1 MKLTYSLLA
10 WLFVAEFIAL
20 SNTFSAAI
28 FYSIF
33 IFTMLFLLVYKKLNE
48 KEFIIVFL
56 TIPLVRLMQFLAPMD
71 LAYGY
76 QLAVIYSLL
85 FIVSISYIRSM
96 KIDIKKLYN
105 SNRLSELVL
114 IVPLIVL
121 AIIAG
126 VFQKDLKAMQFSFLT
141 FSIMLFCT
149 YVQVLFLFGILQN
162 KLEEIEKQESIFLA
176 PLMVSVL
183 FISNLNVFIPT
194 LTAMLAFAYV
204 FYKTKNLNLILVGM
218 LILNIYQG
226 LVF

>member
-1 MKLTYSLLA
+1 M
-10 WLFVAEFIAL
+10 
-20 SNTFSAAI
+20 
-28 FYSIF
+28 
-33 IFTMLFLLVYKKLNE
+33 
-48 KEFIIVFL
+48 FL

-141 FSIMLFCT
+141 F
-149 YVQVLFLFGILQN
+149 
-162 KLEEIEKQESIFLA
+162 
-176 PLMVSVL
+176 
-183 FISNLNVFIPT
+183 
-194 LTAMLAFAYV
+194 
-204 FYKTKNLNLILVGM
+204 
-218 LILNIYQG
+218 
-226 LVF
+226 